1 MSGEWRQGLEGFLNS
16 VDGLAFLLDAEGNVV
31 AVFGKWCGMDGLS
44 REELIGRPAE
54 EIWDR
59 QSFGLHV
66 SAVEDALS
74 GTSVSYDWEMGTGK
88 ELKHLHCT
96 LVPELDGNGMVIG
109 ALGIAVQAAEFDS
122 RLANAK
128 AVDSKPATG
137 NVVNSRIPDS
147 QIDVANM
154 NPAGMLPEYERRA
167 DMLPEHERPAGMLP
181 QEEPIPESEIE
192 RRVALEVSRCRQK
205 EYMSLQQSNMAAMG
219 EMIGAIAHQWR
230 QPLNSIALIAQD
242 IEDAYD
248 FGELDKEYIKR
259 SVIDMMKQVNFMSN
273 TISDF
278 RNFFRPSK
286 AKTTFDCL
294 AAIKDVLTI
303 ISAQFK
309 QHSIHVKLEHKG
321 DGATAIEG
329 YYNEFKQAMLSLLNN
344 SKDNILGSRLRGQN
358 VSNSGEIRIDISF
371 PGGRCCLKVTD
382 NGGGIP
388 EEQIVRLFEPCSTTK
403 DKGSGI
409 GLYMV
414 KNIIERN
421 MNGKISVS
429 NTDCGTEFTIEL

>member
-1 MSGEWRQGLEGFLNS
+1 MEDFLNS
-16 VDGLAFLLDAEGNVV
+16 VDGLVFLLDAQRTIV
-31 AVFGKWCGMDGLS
+31 AVFGKWCAVDWFS

-66 SAVEDALS
+66 SAMEDALS
-74 GTSVSYDWEMGTGK
+74 GTAVSYDWEMGSGK

-96 LVPELDGNGMVIG
+96 LVPGLDGNGTVIG
-109 ALGIAVQAAEFDS
+109 ALGIALQAVEFGLKVAD
-122 RLANAK
+122 NK
-128 AVDSKPATG
+128 ADA
-137 NVVNSRIPDS
+137 SRIDVPD
-147 QIDVANM
+147 IK
-154 NPAGMLPEYERRA
+154 PAGMLPE
-167 DMLPEHERPAGMLP
+167 
-181 QEEPIPESEIE
+181 EEPTPEGEIE
-192 RRVALEVSRCRQK
+192 KRVALEVSRCRQK

-248 FGELDKEYIKR
+248 FGELDKEYIKK
-259 SVIDMMKQVNFMSN
+259 SVIDMMKQVNFMSD

-286 AKTTFDCL
+286 EKTTFDCL

-309 QHSIHVKLEHKG
+309 KHSIHVKLEHKG
-321 DGATAIEG
+321 DGPYVIEG
-329 YYNEFKQAMLSLLNN
+329 YYNEFKQAMLNLLNN
-344 SKDNILGSRLRGQN
+344 SKDTILGSRLRGQN
-358 VSNSGEIRIDISF
+358 VSNSGEISIEISF
-371 PGGRCCLKVTD
+371 FGGRCCLKISD

-388 EEQIVRLFEPCSTTK
+388 EEQMVRLFEPCSTTR
-403 DKGSGI
+403 DKGRGI

-421 MNGKISVS
+421 CNGKISVR
-429 NTDCGTEFTIEL
+429 NTDCGTEFTIEI